1 MMVHIT
7 LKSWTVTMTSPY
19 RTTGRNVN
27 SFFCLMKNPLL
38 CRSARPE
45 SSREVRKRCL
55 MAPFARTQSER
66 RRRLG
71 LASGFLLLRSF
82 GIDRLDAPA
91 QGRRAGRQ
99 AQMAEDLDDY
109 RRTFDGGDDL
119 QGADAVGAV
128 FHVDIELNEK
138 RHRQE

>member
-1 MMVHIT
+1 
-7 LKSWTVTMTSPY
+7 
-19 RTTGRNVN
+19 
-27 SFFCLMKNPLL
+27 
-38 CRSARPE
+38 
-45 SSREVRKRCL
+45 

-82 GIDRLDAPA
+82 GTDRLDAPD
-91 QGRRAGRQ
+91 AGRQ